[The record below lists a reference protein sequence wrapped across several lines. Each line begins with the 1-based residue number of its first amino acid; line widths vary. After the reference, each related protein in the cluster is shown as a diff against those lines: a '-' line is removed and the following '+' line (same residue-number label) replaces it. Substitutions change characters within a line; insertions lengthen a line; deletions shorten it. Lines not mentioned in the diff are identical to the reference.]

1 MKKVSNKNL
10 KAIRESLKAQ
20 LEHKGADV
28 AHFETLIDDYCF
40 YCEQEE
46 KMQKDIEENG
56 IILKDVKSS
65 TGKIYDKENPC
76 VKLATV
82 YNKQKL
88 AILKQL
94 ELTTNDN
101 IGSDIDDEM

>member
-1 MKKVSNKNL
+1 MSKTSNKSL
-10 KAIRESLKAQ
+10 KAIRKSLMDQ

-28 AHFETLIDDYCF
+28 EHFKVLIDDYCF
-40 YCEQEE
+40 YCDQEE

-56 IILKDVKSS
+56 IIIKNAVSS
-65 TGKIYDKENPC
+65 TGKLYDKENPC

-94 ELTTNDN
+94 ELTTDN
-101 IGSDIDDEM
+101 VGGDTDEEM